1 MTDDTDLHSVDE
13 IFNRM
18 LSDLHVARNML
29 SKAAS
34 PTGWRWEAIDVP
46 LTPAQSQALTIASGA
61 IDDAKVAIGRATGAL
76 HQALR
81 INHPPRP

>member
-1 MTDDTDLHSVDE
+1 MTDDPDLPSVDE

-34 PTGWRWEAIDVP
+34 PAEWRWEAIGVP
-46 LTPAQSQALTIASGA
+46 LSTAQSQALTTTSGA
-61 IDDAKVAIGRATGAL
+61 IDDAKVAIDRATGAL
-76 HQALR
+76 LQALR
-81 INHPPRP
+81 INQPPRP

>member
-18 LSDLHVARNML
+18 LSDLHVAHNIL

-34 PTGWRWEAIDVP
+34 PTVALGGHRLP
-46 LTPAQSQALTIASGA
+46 LTPAQSQALTITSGA
-61 IDDAKVAIGRATGAL
+61 IDDAKVAIDRATGAL
-76 HQALR
+76 LQAQR